1 MRRCFQARE
10 NRARIGRPGIS
21 GTWRPTAVNDELPE
35 RPKARLTIMP
45 LDDLGVAELRAY
57 IGELQGEIGR
67 AEAMIGRKQDHLG
80 AAAKIFGSRSGGA

>member
-1 MRRCFQARE
+1 M
-10 NRARIGRPGIS
+10 
-21 GTWRPTAVNDELPE
+21 NDELPE

-67 AEAMIGRKQDHLG
+67 AEAMIGRKTGPSRRGGKDLRVAERGSLG
-80 AAAKIFGSRSGGA
+80 PAGPHYALETFISPTLC